1 MRGLFQVEDPELM
14 FEIYAATVEA
24 VRERGIQL
32 GIAAERFDG
41 LVQDLRAAKDR
52 GYEWVT
58 SVFYLDLAL
67 RKPAAG

>member
-1 MRGLFQVEDPELM
+1 M
-14 FEIYAATVEA
+14 FEIYAATLEA
-24 VRERGIQL
+24 VRERGIQS

-41 LVQDLRAAKDR
+41 LVQDLRAAKGR

-58 SVFYLDLAL
+58 SSFYLDLAL